1 MDPHGRRLRSAL
13 LVVAALLTGACS
25 STMTPDPNPAP
36 PVTTSSVRADK
47 AACEKAMR
55 AQMADAFKPGA
66 PSGTRPP
73 QCQGV
78 SDADVQEIAM
88 RLLADMPT
96 PSAT

>member
-1 MDPHGRRLRSAL
+1 
-13 LVVAALLTGACS
+13 V
-25 STMTPDPNPAP
+25 
-36 PVTTSSVRADK
+36 
-47 AACEKAMR
+47 
-55 AQMADAFKPGA
+55 ADALKPGA

>member
-1 MDPHGRRLRSAL
+1 MTHRPAAAAL
-13 LVVAALLTGACS
+13 LVVAALLTGCS
-25 STMTPDPNPAP
+25 STMTPDPNTAP

-55 AQMADAFKPGA
+55 AQMADAYKPGA

-78 SDADVQEIAM
+78 SDADVQEIAT